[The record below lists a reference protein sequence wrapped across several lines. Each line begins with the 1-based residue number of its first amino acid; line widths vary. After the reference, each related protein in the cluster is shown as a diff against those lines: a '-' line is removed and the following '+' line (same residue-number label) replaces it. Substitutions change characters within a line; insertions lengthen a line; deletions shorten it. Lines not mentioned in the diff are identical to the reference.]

1 MYTLVTAVVI
11 AFKIAFHTTEA
22 TVFNTFQTVTINVF
36 IAFQAFIIKFLN
48 PSFLFHNK
56 TNIAI
61 NAAIT
66 PITIVIGPPK
76 IPNTVTSPVI
86 AFLINPILPNNNWN
100 ITDIIFNGP
109 FNNMNAPFKIVNP
122 ALNKPNLLTNAM
134 ILPINPPPIKLDTA
148 RIIGIKNLNA
158 PTKVIMTPTN
168 CAVAGCAS
176 NKLAI
181 QPVIA
186 TATRNTALAIG
197 AIAVANATNPLAMFP
212 INCII
217 SGPLV
222 CI

>member
-1 MYTLVTAVVI
+1 MYTFDTAVVI

-100 ITDIIFNGP
+100 IAVTNFIGP
-109 FNNMNAPFKIVNP
+109 FNDVI
-122 ALNKPNLLTNAM
+122 ALLNTKVPVLAQPNLVTNATNLAANGPRKS
-134 ILPINPPPIKLDTA
+134 ITA
-148 RIIGIKNLNA
+148 NIGAIKNLNA